1 MYIGKIYIYR
11 SPYYSVGIPVMAFEI
26 AERLVPGSAHSRGSV
41 RFSRLQK
48 VGYAQRAGHRAVE
61 HSGFEYEVLD
71 LYIFGTRHAI
81 RLEDLVRA
89 IAEHGAVRVEGL
101 ARDGKYYLG
110 ATCGL
115 AQVSVSGKG
124 FNIELFDGGMY
135 TTPLAAL
142 CRVIEHRD
150 RYAPVVKIPEPPVL
164 SGEKDRRISPGQQRL
179 TAFA

>member
-1 MYIGKIYIYR
+1 
-11 SPYYSVGIPVMAFEI
+11 MAFGM
-26 AERLVPGSAHSRGSV
+26 AERMVPGSAHSRGSV

-48 VGYAQRAGHRAVE
+48 VGYAQRAGRRAVDR
-61 HSGFEYEVLD
+61 SGFEYEVLD
-71 LYIFGTRHAI
+71 LYILGTRYAI

-101 ARDGKYYLG
+101 ARDWKYYLG
-110 ATCGL
+110 ATHGL
-115 AQVSVSGKG
+115 AQVSASGKG

-142 CRVIEHRD
+142 LRVIENRE

-164 SGEKDRRISPGQQRL
+164 SAGKDRRISPEQQRL
-179 TAFA
+179 AAFA